1 MHDAGRLRW
10 RGAFRH
16 VAPAAGRSADA
27 FSLGRAQFELTVV
40 QSHDCG
46 DHLLLVC
53 DVGDATPAM
62 LACEAL
68 TTGELRA
75 RGII

>member
-1 MHDAGRLRW
+1 M
-10 RGAFRH
+10 
-16 VAPAAGRSADA
+16 
-27 FSLGRAQFELTVV
+27 

-46 DHLLLVC
+46 DHVLLVC
-53 DVGDATPAM
+53 DVGDATQPQ
-62 LACEAL
+62 LACEPL